1 MKPANI
7 GTLSGHQSPELIDTY
22 GREDDV
28 ITESM
33 QEIPEGP
40 TTARLPV
47 SEFFLRTRASDGH
60 GTEIGMD

>member
-33 QEIPEGP
+33 QEIPGGQ
-40 TTARLPV
+40 TTASLPASGV
-47 SEFFLRTRASDGH
+47 MLRTRAS
-60 GTEIGMD
+60 